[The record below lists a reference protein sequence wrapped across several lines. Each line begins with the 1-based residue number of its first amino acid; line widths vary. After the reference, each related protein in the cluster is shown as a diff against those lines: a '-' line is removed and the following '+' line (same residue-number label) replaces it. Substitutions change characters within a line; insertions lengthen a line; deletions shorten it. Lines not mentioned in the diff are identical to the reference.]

1 MKHRSK
7 FLVIIDESTEV
18 SVAIQFAAKRASNT
32 KGGLVLLS
40 VVEYADT
47 QHWKSVEDIIQQ
59 EARDGAE
66 KKLQEWSK
74 IAYDL
79 SGQTPEIIVKEGI
92 VSEQIIEFLKEDDQI
107 RFLVLAASN
116 SDNPG
121 PLVTLLAGQKSGR
134 LPVPIVVIPEDLSS
148 EEIDDLASRA
158 Q

>member
-7 FLVIIDESTEV
+7 FLVIVDESTEV
-18 SVAIQFAAKRASNT
+18 SVAIQFASKRASSTN
-32 KGGLVLLS
+32 GGLVLLS

-59 EARDGAE
+59 EARDSAE

-79 SGQTPEIIVKEGI
+79 SGQTPELVVKEGVI
-92 VSEQIIEFLKEDDQI
+92 SEKIIEFLEEDDQI
-107 RFLVLAASN
+107 RFLVLAASKG
-116 SDNPG
+116 DNPG
-121 PLVTLLAGQKSGR
+121 PLVTLLAGQKSGK
-134 LPVPIVVIPEDLSS
+134 LPIPIVVIPEDLSS
-148 EEIDDLASRA
+148 EEIEDLASRA

>member
-7 FLVIIDESTEV
+7 FLVIVDESTEV
-18 SVAIQFAAKRASNT
+18 SVAIQFASKRASST

-59 EARDGAE
+59 EARDSAE

-79 SGQTPEIIVKEGI
+79 SGHTPELCVK
-92 VSEQIIEFLKEDDQI
+92 
-107 RFLVLAASN
+107 
-116 SDNPG
+116 
-121 PLVTLLAGQKSGR
+121 
-134 LPVPIVVIPEDLSS
+134 
-148 EEIDDLASRA
+148 
-158 Q
+158 

>member
-7 FLVIIDESTEV
+7 FLVIVDESTEV
-18 SVAIQFAAKRASNT
+18 SVAIQFASKRASST

-59 EARDGAE
+59 EARDSAE

-79 SGQTPEIIVKEGI
+79 SGQTPELVVKEGVI
-92 VSEQIIEFLKEDDQI
+92 SEKIIEFLEEDDQI
-107 RFLVLAASN
+107 RFLVLAASKG
-116 SDNPG
+116 DNPG
-121 PLVTLLAGQKSGR
+121 PLVTLLAGQKSGK
-134 LPVPIVVIPEDLSS
+134 LPIPIVVIPEDLSS
-148 EEIDDLASRA
+148 EEIEDLASRA